1 MPVSKH
7 MNLEEAMAGVVEWIG
22 LWNAN
27 VARLEK
33 GRTLKLVAGEA
44 LTERLAFYIH
54 ATTGKAWKATAS
66 TSVDGI
72 WESASTG
79 AEATGLGQ
87 VGGVFTDGS
96 WNWTTSGATIY
107 VTAGGALTESVTA
120 TIIGRALSATEIK
133 LEPGGTLGAHSHV
146 ETDITDGSLLARLAD
161 AETIAGIWRF
171 DANTGFNTATFGASF
186 AGGIAMKNGT
196 ANTADIADQFHF
208 YGADQTAGNS
218 CPHFR
223 TELGDIIKLYKE
235 AALTAEDATVIDS
248 TYDGTE
254 EAVLNNV
261 RTRLGELETALQA
274 IGLIT

>member
-72 WESASTG
+72 WESASTA

-87 VGGVFTDGS
+87 VGGVFTYDS
-96 WNWTTSGATIY
+96 WSWSVSGATIY
-107 VTAGGALTESVTA
+107 VTAGGVLTESVTA
-120 TIIGRALSATEIK
+120 TIIGRALSLTEIK

-146 ETDITDGSLLARLAD
+146 ETDISDGSLLARVAD
-161 AETIAGIWRF
+161 AETISGIWRF
-171 DANTGFNTATFGASF
+171 DANTGFNTATFGTSF

-196 ANTADIADQFHF
+196 ANTTDVGDQFHF
-208 YGADQTAGNS
+208 YAADVSSLST
-218 CPHFR
+218 PHFR
-223 TELGDIIKLYKE
+223 TEGGDIIKLYKE
-235 AALTAEDATVIDS
+235 AALTAEDGATVDG
-248 TYDGTE
+248 TYGTE
-254 EAVLNNV
+254 EQGVINNL
-261 RTRLGELETALQA
+261 RTRMGELETALQA